1 MITIAEKRR
10 AQAAAIELIAAT
22 GFDLRDDE
30 RGRVEVADFG
40 LSNLAAEGAQ
50 ILTLVQTD
58 RLAVKLIALTPWQA
72 LPEHWHPRVGDDPGK
87 EETVRHVSGDLL
99 VYVGGPPTMKHG
111 RVPPG
116 KDRVYTMRHELVLAP
131 GDQRTFT
138 PGEKHWF
145 QAGERGA
152 VAFSFSTTARDVLD
166 QFTDPDVQRVTVV
179 AGEDA

>member
-1 MITIAEKRR
+1 MTEAEQRR
-10 AQAAAIELIAAT
+10 AQAAAVDLILAA
-22 GFDLRDDE
+22 GLILRDDE

-40 LSNLAAEGAQ
+40 LGSLEAEGAQ
-50 ILTLVQTD
+50 ILTLVQTE

-87 EETVRHVSGDLL
+87 EETVRHVAGDLF
-99 VYVGGPPTMKHG
+99 VYVDGPPTIARG
-111 RVPPG
+111 RVPTG
-116 KDRVYTMRHELVLAP
+116 KEHLYTMRHELVLAP

-138 PGEKHWF
+138 PGDKHWF

-152 VAFSFSTTARDVLD
+152 VAYSFSTTARDVLD

-179 AGEDA
+179 AGGDR